1 MRFARVRNSKQTR
14 RFRLAIVAALG
25 LVILLFSMCSPPDP
39 VLPIDLVR
47 DIHRLPQDNLSQA
60 IRKKADPLGTSNPAE
75 TVVSVPRESSQ
86 STDLTVTPSK
96 NDLTN
101 ALPWSVAAP
110 NIDTSIPPWMEAYV
124 KFHNESLRKAHQQT
138 KDTDQNKYLIFT
150 CHKSC
155 SGTGN
160 RQRAIMASFIVA
172 IITNRIFLI
181 DITFPIQLELILEPN
196 RIQWNWFPPHLN
208 DLKSKLMKLRN
219 KNPPVLDTPSK
230 FQSLSHIPVLR
241 IEANSPVNLEHQWRS
256 PEVRSLLAAHG
267 VGRGA
272 GVPGNLYKQIFS
284 TLYRPS
290 PQLVATTVALR
301 EQLGIDFN
309 NNATRMMMMNTTS
322 ATIPYIV
329 VHARTGGDGVGWKD
343 ADRFTR
349 DDLDNLFGNAKMV
362 RRGMLQ
368 SNNNNI
374 NNNFPI
380 VVVSDDAKA
389 KKILYD
395 KDPTVVR
402 YADTKII
409 HVDRSGPGLN
419 DLEGSLAVW
428 ADVLV
433 MAQATCI
440 VKGRGSFSM
449 LGAWLASRGSGPAC
463 MQLVI

>member
-1 MRFARVRNSKQTR
+1 MIAVF
-14 RFRLAIVAALG
+14 G
-25 LVILLFSMCSPPDP
+25 LVVVHMFCMYPPPDP
-39 VLPIDLVR
+39 VLPIDHVR
-47 DIHRLPQDNLSQA
+47 GIDRLPRDKLSQA
-60 IRKKADPLGTSNPAE
+60 IRKKADALGTRNAAE
-75 TVVSVPRESSQ
+75 TVETIPPRVSH
-86 STDLTVTPSK
+86 LT
-96 NDLTN
+96 DLTN

-138 KDTDQNKYLIFT
+138 KDTDQNKYLIFS

-181 DITFPIQLELILEPN
+181 DITFPIQLELILQPN
-196 RIQWNWFPPHLN
+196 RIQWNWFPPHLK

-256 PEVRSLLAAHG
+256 PEVRSLLATHG

-272 GVPGNLYKQIFS
+272 SVPGNLYKQIFA

-290 PQLVATTVALR
+290 PRLVATTVALR
-301 EQLGIDFN
+301 EQLGINSN
-309 NNATRMMMMNTTS
+309 NNNNTMIPS
-322 ATIPYIV
+322 SSSSSSTIPYIV

-368 SNNNNI
+368 SNNNN
-374 NNNFPI
+374 NSSFPI

-428 ADVLV
+428 ADVLI

-463 MQLVI
+463 MHLVI